1 MERRA
6 MLANTYGIAMPAKMD
21 IESQILSKQ
30 RRLPGLPSSRLGL
43 EILTGDVDRFGFDSY
58 LDLPA
63 TDRTRQGSTRTRRW
77 RRGWGSISFRGT
89 DRGRNADA
97 SRADTHRGLMTG
109 RVDGGGARE

>member
-43 EILTGDVDRFGFDSY
+43 EILTGDVDRFGFESY
-58 LDLPA
+58 LDLPG
-63 TDRTRQGSTRTRRW
+63 DRP
-77 RRGWGSISFRGT
+77 
-89 DRGRNADA
+89 DA
-97 SRADTHRGLMTG
+97 PRMDTHAAMEARLGLNKLPG
-109 RVDGGGARE
+109 YGPGAKR